1 MTLHLLP
8 CGHWAADIRL
18 NVGEL
23 QTTFRVI
30 SARRVW
36 AMQMAIAKANKILE
50 QLK

>member
-30 SARRVW
+30 SARRDW
-36 AMQMAIAKANKILE
+36 AMQMAMVKTNKILE
-50 QLK
+50 QLS

>member
-36 AMQMAIAKANKILE
+36 AMQMAIQKVKTLLE
-50 QLK
+50 TLK

>member
-23 QTTFRVI
+23 QTTFRVT
-30 SARRVW
+30 SARRAW
-36 AMQMAIAKANKILE
+36 AMQMAIQKANKILE
-50 QLK
+50 QFK

>member
-1 MTLHLLP
+1 MTLHYLP

-30 SARRVW
+30 SARRDW
-36 AMQMAIAKANKILE
+36 AMQMAMARANKILE
-50 QLK
+50 QFK